1 VVELSMVP
9 TDRPRVDRWILRCRP
24 CVSIGRSALRD
35 FGPATAVLMAR
46 TATGCSFVPTGGVSL
61 LTLVSRGRA
70 PISLAG
76 LSSTLAQWLALCSPK
91 APVHGVATLPLSLG
105 CSATSD

>member
-1 VVELSMVP
+1 MLTVHI
-9 TDRPRVDRWILRCRP
+9 DRKISLARFRSRYSGPHGADRDR
-24 CVSIGRSALRD
+24 
-35 FGPATAVLMAR
+35 M
-46 TATGCSFVPTGGVSL
+46 SFVPTGGVSL

-76 LSSTLAQWLALCSPK
+76 PSSTLAQWLALCPPK

-105 CSATSD
+105 CSATGD